1 MCWVWTKCMSEI
13 PEESSPISSGD
24 SLVILGI
31 TVPTSTQ
38 WLPQRSLKFFAD
50 NPRVYSVVRANG
62 KEPTQE
68 EIQQQLSE
76 LEHVRELREDI
87 KRNGGLLEPLIVR
100 GGTLEVLEG
109 NSRLAAYRQ
118 LAAKEPIKWGMVK
131 CTVLPADVDD
141 SLVFALLG
149 QFHIKG
155 KKDWA
160 PYEQAG
166 FLYRRFTNHKVPY
179 KVLSAELGLSSK
191 KIAHLVDTYQF
202 MIHHD
207 EVDTSRWSYYD
218 EYLKSNKI
226 KRARQQYP
234 EMDAV
239 VVDSIKTGVI
249 ERAMDL
255 RDQLPTV
262 CRAPGILKRYA
273 EGKVTLEKAHERAV
287 DSGADSVPYKR
298 ATTFRRWITQP
309 ELDSLMAGCPQ
320 KVRDKL
326 LFEFEK
332 ISVRIA
338 ALKKKHTL

>member
-1 MCWVWTKCMSEI
+1 MYSVWTNHMAEKTEG
-13 PEESSPISSGD
+13 SSPILSGD
-24 SLVILGI
+24 SLVILGVK
-31 TVPTSTQ
+31 VPTTIQS
-38 WLPQRSLKFFAD
+38 LPQQKLKFFAD

-62 KEPTQE
+62 KQPTQD
-68 EIQQQLSE
+68 EIQQPLSD
-76 LEHVRELREDI
+76 LEHVKELREDI

-100 GGTLEVLEG
+100 GGSLEGLEG
-109 NSRLAAYRQ
+109 NSRLAAYRH

-131 CTVLPADVDD
+131 CTVLPDDVDD

-166 FLYRRFTNHKVPY
+166 FLYRRFKNHKVPT
-179 KVLSAELGLSSK
+179 KVLSAELGLSTK
-191 KIAHLVDTYQF
+191 RVKHLVDTYQF
-202 MIHHD
+202 MVDHD

-226 KRARQQYP
+226 KKGRQKYP
-234 EMDAV
+234 EMDGLV
-239 VVDSIKTGVI
+239 VKSIKSGTI
-249 ERAMDL
+249 DRAMDL

-262 CRAPGILKRYA
+262 CGSPAILKKFA
-273 EGKVTLEKAHERAV
+273 EGKLPLERAYERAV
-287 DSGADSVPYKR
+287 DSGADNVPYKR
-298 ATTFRRWITQP
+298 AAAFRRWITEQDVDA
-309 ELDSLMAGCPQ
+309 LLAGCPP

-332 ISVRIA
+332 IAVRIA
-338 ALKKKHTL
+338 ALKKKHSA

>member
-1 MCWVWTKCMSEI
+1 MPDKNDANNAL
-13 PEESSPISSGD
+13 SSGD
-24 SLVILGI
+24 TLIILG
-31 TVPTSTQ
+31 TKVPTTTQ
-38 WLPQRSLKFFAD
+38 MLAQQKLKFFPD

-62 KEPTQE
+62 KQPTQE
-68 EIQQQLSE
+68 EIQQQLSD
-76 LEHVRELREDI
+76 LEHVKELREDI

-100 GGTLEVLEG
+100 GGSLEVLEG

-118 LAAKEPIKWGMVK
+118 LAAKEPIKWGLVK

-141 SLVFALLG
+141 ALVFALLG

-166 FLYRRFTNHKVPY
+166 FLYRRFKNHNVPA
-179 KVLSAELGLSSK
+179 KVLSVELGLSTK
-191 KIAHLVDTYQF
+191 KINHLVETYEF
-202 MIHHD
+202 MLQHD

-226 KRARQQYP
+226 KKARQQRP
-234 EMDAV
+234 ELDV
-239 VVDSIKTGVI
+239 LVVDNIKNGVI

-262 CRAPGILKRYA
+262 CASPTILKKFA
-273 EGKVTLEKAHERAV
+273 EGKLTLEKAHERAV

-298 ATTFRRWITQP
+298 AATFRRWITEQ
-309 ELDSLMAGCPQ
+309 DIDATMATCPQ
-320 KVRDKL
+320 RVRDKL
-326 LFEFEK
+326 LFELEK
-332 ISVRIA
+332 IAVRIA
-338 ALKKKHTL
+338 ALKKKHS

>member
-1 MCWVWTKCMSEI
+1 MPDKNDGSNPV
-13 PEESSPISSGD
+13 SSGD
-24 SLVILGI
+24 TIIILG
-31 TVPTSTQ
+31 TKVPTTTQ
-38 WLPQRSLKFFAD
+38 MIAQQKLRFFAD

-62 KEPTQE
+62 KQPTQD

-76 LEHVRELREDI
+76 LEHVKELREDI

-100 GGTLEVLEG
+100 GGSLEVLEG

-118 LAAKEPIKWGMVK
+118 LAAKEPIKWGTVK

-141 SLVFALLG
+141 ALVFALLG

-166 FLYRRFTNHKVPY
+166 FLYRRFKNHNVPA
-179 KVLSAELGLSSK
+179 KVLSTELGLSTK
-191 KIAHLVDTYQF
+191 KVNHLIETYEF
-202 MIHHD
+202 MVQHD

-226 KRARQQYP
+226 KKARQQRP
-234 EMDAV
+234 ELDV
-239 VVDSIKTGVI
+239 LIVDNIKNGAI

-262 CRAPGILKRYA
+262 CASPTILKKFA
-273 EGKVTLEKAHERAV
+273 DGKLTLDKAHERAV

-298 ATTFRRWITQP
+298 AAAFRRWITEQ
-309 ELDSLMAGCPQ
+309 EIDATMAACPQ
-320 KVRDKL
+320 RVRDKL
-326 LFEFEK
+326 LFELEK
-332 ISVRIA
+332 IAVRIA
-338 ALKKKHTL
+338 ALKKKHSA

>member
-1 MCWVWTKCMSEI
+1 VLYSVWNNSMAEHTD
-13 PEESSPISSGD
+13 PVLSGD
-24 SLVILGI
+24 SLTILGVK
-31 TVPTSTQ
+31 VPTTTQ
-38 WLPQRSLKFFAD
+38 FLPQQKLKFFAD

-62 KEPTQE
+62 KQPTQE

-100 GGTLEVLEG
+100 GGSFEVLEG

-131 CTVLPADVDD
+131 CTVLPHDVKD

-166 FLYRRFTNHKVPY
+166 FLYRRFKDHKVPT
-179 KVLSAELGLSSK
+179 KTLAAELGLSAK
-191 KIAHLVDTYQF
+191 KVSHLVDTYQF
-202 MIHHD
+202 MVDND

-226 KRARQQYP
+226 KKARKKYP
-234 EMDAV
+234 EMDALIV
-239 VVDSIKTGVI
+239 KSIKDGKI

-262 CRAPGILKRYA
+262 CASPAILKRFA
-273 EGKVTLEKAHERAV
+273 EGKLALNKSYERAV
-287 DSGADSVPYKR
+287 DSGADSAPYKK
-298 ATTFRRWITQP
+298 AAAFRRWLTETDI
-309 ELDSLMAGCPQ
+309 DSLLVNSPQ
-320 KVRDKL
+320 NLRDKL
-326 LFEFEK
+326 LYEFEK
-332 ISVRIA
+332 IATRIA
-338 ALKKKHTL
+338 ALKKKHG

>member
-1 MCWVWTKCMSEI
+1 MADHYDGTGPVL
-13 PEESSPISSGD
+13 SGD
-24 SLVILGI
+24 SLTILGVK
-31 TVPTSTQ
+31 VPVTAQ
-38 WLPQRSLKFFAD
+38 LLPQQKLKFFPD

-62 KEPTQE
+62 KQPTQE
-68 EIQQQLSE
+68 EIQQQLSD

-100 GGTLEVLEG
+100 GGSLEVLEG

-131 CTVLPADVDD
+131 CTVLPADVKD

-166 FLYRRFTNHKVPY
+166 FLYRRFKDHKVPT
-179 KVLSAELGLSSK
+179 KTLSEELGLSTK
-191 KIAHLVDTYQF
+191 KVTHLVETYQF
-202 MIHHD
+202 MVDHD

-226 KRARQQYP
+226 KKARKQYP
-234 EMDAV
+234 QMDAV
-239 VVDSIKTGVI
+239 IVQSIKNGKI

-262 CRAPGILKRYA
+262 CGSAPILKRFA
-273 EGKVTLEKAHERAV
+273 EGKVPLDKSYERAV
-287 DSGADSVPYKR
+287 DSGADSAPYKKT
-298 ATTFRRWITQP
+298 ATFRRWLTENDI
-309 ELDSLMAGCPQ
+309 DSLLVNSPQ
-320 KVRDKL
+320 NLRDKL
-326 LFEFEK
+326 LYEFEK
-332 ISVRIA
+332 IATRIA
-338 ALKKKHTL
+338 ALKKKHG